1 MADIDELLAKTSR
14 TFAITIPVLPMPTRD
29 EVGIAYLLFRIIDT
43 FEDSTR
49 WAPDA
54 RIEAIRQFVELLDLP
69 DPARARKF
77 ALECTAVPPVDHA
90 GYLQLL
96 GEIPFVLSQ
105 LERLSE
111 LSRHLIRAHVRRS
124 AEGMM
129 EVVSR
134 AGPDRLLE
142 LSTIDELRRYCY
154 VVAGIVGE
162 MLTELYLLNRPSLTP
177 AADYLRVRSRFFGE
191 GLQLVNILKDAQT
204 DAREG
209 RIYIPAA
216 RRAEVEELAHADL
229 ISAGEYTLAVQRQGG
244 ERGLVAFDALLVRLA
259 IGTLAA
265 IRNRRPGGKLSRT
278 EVFGIVASVF
288 SDIDGGRPALSLAG
302 TDAYVLAAE

>member
-1 MADIDELLAKTSR
+1 MPDIDELLVKTSR
-14 TFAITIPVLPMPTRD
+14 TFAITIPVLPLPTRE

-49 WAPDA
+49 WPPDQ
-54 RIEAIRQFVELLDLP
+54 RIEAIREFIEILEDP
-69 DPARARKF
+69 DPRRAQHLAGRCL
-77 ALECTAVPPVDHA
+77 AAPPLDHA
-90 GYLQLL
+90 GYLELL
-96 GEIPFVLSQ
+96 GELPFVLARLGQ
-105 LERLSE
+105 LSE
-111 LSRHLIRAHVRRS
+111 MSRHLIRAHVRRS
-124 AEGMM
+124 AEGMI

-142 LSTIDELRRYCY
+142 LSSIDELRHYCY

-162 MLTELYLLNRPSLTP
+162 MLTELYLLNRPTLAP
-177 AADYLRVRSRFFGE
+177 AADDLRARAPRFGE

-216 RRAEVEELAHADL
+216 RRAEVVGLAQADL
-229 ISAGEYTLAVQRQGG
+229 VAASEYTLAVQRHGG

-259 IGTLAA
+259 IGTLGAM
-265 IRNRRPGGKLSRT
+265 RSGRPGGKLSRP
-278 EVFGIVASVF
+278 EVFAIVASVF
-288 SDIDGGRPALSLAG
+288 GDIDGGRPALPTAG
-302 TDAYVLAAE
+302 GEAYDLAAE